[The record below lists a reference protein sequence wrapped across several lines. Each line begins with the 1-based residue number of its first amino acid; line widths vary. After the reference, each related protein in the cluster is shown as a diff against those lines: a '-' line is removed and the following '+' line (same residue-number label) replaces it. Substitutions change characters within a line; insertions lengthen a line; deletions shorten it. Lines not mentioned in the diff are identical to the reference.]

1 MTQENQNPEPEAAPG
16 GGYGTPTAEQE
27 LGGQGAGQD
36 TAQQGVGQST
46 AQQGGAASGGADT
59 NEPQPGTGGDQ
70 VPRDADLPSS
80 AAEIDESNDDSK
92 GSAPVSSESGQ
103 EAAGIPDG
111 SGNDLPKEERANDDG
126 GESFDA
132 G

>member
-1 MTQENQNPEPEAAPG
+1 MTQENQHAQPETDP

-27 LGGQGAGQD
+27 LGGAQASAGGSD
-36 TAQQGVGQST
+36 TGSTGDSGSVG
-46 AQQGGAASGGADT
+46 T
-59 NEPQPGTGGDQ
+59 NEPQSGTSEDP
-70 VPRDADLPSS
+70 VPRDVDLPSGE
-80 AAEIDESNDDSK
+80 AELDEGNDDSQ
-92 GSAPVSSESGQ
+92 GSAPVSSEPGQ

-111 SGNDLPKEERANDDG
+111 SGNDLPEEKSPNDEG

>member
-1 MTQENQNPEPEAAPG
+1 MTQENQQAQPETDP

-27 LGGQGAGQD
+27 LGGTQGTANGSATTGDGGAGS
-36 TAQQGVGQST
+36 V
-46 AQQGGAASGGADT
+46 DT
-59 NEPQPGTGGDQ
+59 NEPQSGTGSDPL
-70 VPRDADLPSS
+70 PRDVDLPSS
-80 AAEIDESNDDSK
+80 AAEIDENNDDSK

-111 SGNDLPKEERANDDG
+111 TGNDLPREKSPNDDG

>member
-1 MTQENQNPEPEAAPG
+1 MTQENQQAEPETAP

-27 LGGQGAGQD
+27 AAGTQGGQQ
-36 TAQQGVGQST
+36 TS
-46 AQQGGAASGGADT
+46 GGNSGGAET
-59 NEPQPGTGGDQ
+59 NEPQAGTGQDQ
-70 VPRDADLPSS
+70 VPHDMDVPSS
-80 AAEIDESNDDSK
+80 AAEIDESNDDSQ

-111 SGNDLPKEERANDDG
+111 SGNDLPQEESPNDDD
-126 GESFDA
+126 ESFDA

>member
-1 MTQENQNPEPEAAPG
+1 MTQENQQAQPETDP

-27 LGGQGAGQD
+27 LGGTQGTANGSATTGDGGAGS
-36 TAQQGVGQST
+36 V
-46 AQQGGAASGGADT
+46 DT
-59 NEPQPGTGGDQ
+59 NEPQSGTGSDPL
-70 VPRDADLPSS
+70 PRDVDLPSS
-80 AAEIDESNDDSK
+80 AAEIDENNDDSK

-111 SGNDLPKEERANDDG
+111 TGNDLPREKSPNDDG
-126 GESFDA
+126 GDSFDA

>member
-1 MTQENQNPEPEAAPG
+1 MTQENQHAEPETDP

-27 LGGQGAGQD
+27 LGGAQASAGGSAAGN
-36 TAQQGVGQST
+36 TGETGSVG
-46 AQQGGAASGGADT
+46 T
-59 NEPQPGTGGDQ
+59 NEPQSGTSEDP
-70 VPRDADLPSS
+70 VPRDVDLPSNE
-80 AAEIDESNDDSK
+80 AELDEGNDDSQ
-92 GSAPVSSESGQ
+92 GSAPVSSEPGQ

-111 SGNDLPKEERANDDG
+111 SGSDLPEDKSPNDDG

>member
-1 MTQENQNPEPEAAPG
+1 MTQENQHAQPETDP

-27 LGGQGAGQD
+27 LGGAQASAGGSD
-36 TAQQGVGQST
+36 TGSTGETGSVG
-46 AQQGGAASGGADT
+46 T
-59 NEPQPGTGGDQ
+59 NEPQSGTSEDP
-70 VPRDADLPSS
+70 VPRDADLPSGE
-80 AAEIDESNDDSK
+80 AELDEGNDDSR
-92 GSAPVSSESGQ
+92 GSAPVSSEPGQ

-111 SGNDLPKEERANDDG
+111 SGSDLPQEKSPNDDG

>member
-1 MTQENQNPEPEAAPG
+1 MTQENQHAQPETDP

-27 LGGQGAGQD
+27 MGGAQGAPGS
-36 TAQQGVGQST
+36 VE
-46 AQQGGAASGGADT
+46 T
-59 NEPQPGTGGDQ
+59 NEPQSDASGDP
-70 VPRDADLPSS
+70 VPHDVDLPSS
-80 AAEIDESNDDSK
+80 AAEIDESNDDSQ

-111 SGNDLPKEERANDDG
+111 SGNDLPKEKSPNDEG

>member
-1 MTQENQNPEPEAAPG
+1 MTQENQHAQPETDP

-27 LGGQGAGQD
+27 LGGVQGSADTSAAGGAG
-36 TAQQGVGQST
+36 GSGSVG
-46 AQQGGAASGGADT
+46 T
-59 NEPQPGTGGDQ
+59 NEPQSGTGEDP
-70 VPRDADLPSS
+70 VPRDVDLPSGE
-80 AAEIDESNDDSK
+80 AELDEGNDDSQ
-92 GSAPVSSESGQ
+92 GSAPVSSEPGQ

-111 SGNDLPKEERANDDG
+111 SGNDLPEENSPNDDG

>member
-1 MTQENQNPEPEAAPG
+1 MTQESQNVDPEAT

-27 LGGQGAGQD
+27 LGGSQASQAVD
-36 TAQQGVGQST
+36 TNT
-46 AQQGGAASGGADT
+46 PQGGSGG
-59 NEPQPGTGGDQ
+59 QP
-70 VPRDADLPSS
+70 VPRDPAAPQGGDADLPSS

-92 GSAPVSSESGQ
+92 GSAPVSSESGE
-103 EAAGIPDG
+103 EAAGLPDG
-111 SGNDLPKEERANDDG
+111 SGSDLPQEETPKDDD

>member
-1 MTQENQNPEPEAAPG
+1 MTQENQNPAPESAP

-27 LGGQGAGQD
+27 LGGQGAGQQQN
-36 TAQQGVGQST
+36 AGQQNAGQQG
-46 AQQGGAASGGADT
+46 AADT
-59 NEPQPGTGGDQ
+59 NEPQDGPGADA

-80 AAEIDESNDDSK
+80 AAEIDESNDDSR

-111 SGNDLPKEERANDDG
+111 SGNDLPKEEQPNDDG

>member
-1 MTQENQNPEPEAAPG
+1 MTQENQHAQPESDP

-27 LGGQGAGQD
+27 LGGTQGPANGSATTGD
-36 TAQQGVGQST
+36 
-46 AQQGGAASGGADT
+46 GGEGSVDT
-59 NEPQPGTGGDQ
+59 NEPQPGAGSDP

-80 AAEIDESNDDSK
+80 AAEIDENNDDSK
-92 GSAPVSSESGQ
+92 GSAPVSSEPGQ
-103 EAAGIPDG
+103 EATGIPDG
-111 SGNDLPKEERANDDG
+111 SGNNLPREESPNDDD

>member
-1 MTQENQNPEPEAAPG
+1 MTQENRNVDPEAAP

-27 LGGQGAGQD
+27 MGGGQERQA
-36 TAQQGVGQST
+36 V
-46 AQQGGAASGGADT
+46 DT
-59 NEPQPGTGGDQ
+59 NTPQAGNGGQ
-70 VPRDADLPSS
+70 PVPRDPDAQLDGDADLPSS

-92 GSAPVSSESGQ
+92 GSAPVSSEPGQ
-103 EAAGIPDG
+103 EAAGLPDG
-111 SGNDLPKEERANDDG
+111 SGSDLPEEETPKDDD

>member
-1 MTQENQNPEPEAAPG
+1 MTQENQNPAPETAP

-27 LGGQGAGQD
+27 MGGQESAGQQS
-36 TAQQGVGQST
+36 TGQQGTS
-46 AQQGGAASGGADT
+46 QQGAADT
-59 NEPQPGTGGDQ
+59 NEPQDGPGADA

-111 SGNDLPKEERANDDG
+111 SGNDLPKEEQPNDDG

>member
-1 MTQENQNPEPEAAPG
+1 MTQENQHAQPETDP

-27 LGGQGAGQD
+27 MGGAQAQAGSPGSGAGE
-36 TAQQGVGQST
+36 TGSVG
-46 AQQGGAASGGADT
+46 T
-59 NEPQPGTGGDQ
+59 NEPQSDGGGDP
-70 VPRDADLPSS
+70 VPHDVDLPSS
-80 AAEIDESNDDSK
+80 AAEIDESNDDSQ

-111 SGNDLPKEERANDDG
+111 SGNDLPQEKSPKDG
-126 GESFDA
+126 GGEEFSA

>member
-1 MTQENQNPEPEAAPG
+1 MTQENQQAEPETAP

-27 LGGQGAGQD
+27 AAGTQGQG
-36 TAQQGVGQST
+36 QQS
-46 AQQGGAASGGADT
+46 GGTSSGGTPSGGAET
-59 NEPQPGTGGDQ
+59 NEPQAGAGQEQ
-70 VPRDADLPSS
+70 VPHDMDVPSS
-80 AAEIDESNDDSK
+80 AAEIDESNDDSQ

-111 SGNDLPKEERANDDG
+111 SGNDLPQEESPNDED
-126 GESFDA
+126 ESFDA

>member
-1 MTQENQNPEPEAAPG
+1 MTENQQARPESDP

-27 LGGQGAGQD
+27 MGGSRGAGG
-36 TAQQGVGQST
+36 AST
-46 AQQGGAASGGADT
+46 GSQAAGSADT
-59 NEPQPGTGGDQ
+59 NEPQAGDGTEP
-70 VPRDADLPSS
+70 VPHDMDLPSS
-80 AAEIDESNDDSK
+80 AAEIDESNDDSQ

-103 EAAGIPDG
+103 EAAGLPDG
-111 SGNDLPKEERANDDG
+111 SGNDLPQEKSPKDDG

>member
-1 MTQENQNPEPEAAPG
+1 MTQENQNPAPEEAP

-27 LGGQGAGQD
+27 LGGQGSAQESAGP
-36 TAQQGVGQST
+36 QG
-46 AQQGGAASGGADT
+46 AADT
-59 NEPQPGTGGDQ
+59 NEPQDGPGADA

-80 AAEIDESNDDSK
+80 AAEIDESNDDSR
-92 GSAPVSSESGQ
+92 GSAPVSSEPGQ

-111 SGNDLPKEERANDDG
+111 SGNDLPKEEQPNDDG

>member
-1 MTQENQNPEPEAAPG
+1 MTQENQHAQPESDT

-27 LGGQGAGQD
+27 MGGGQGPKNASANGPATTGD
-36 TAQQGVGQST
+36 
-46 AQQGGAASGGADT
+46 GGAGGVDT
-59 NEPQPGTGGDQ
+59 NEPQAGAGSDP

-111 SGNDLPKEERANDDG
+111 SGDDLPREKSPNDDG

>member
-1 MTQENQNPEPEAAPG
+1 MTQENQNPALESAP

-27 LGGQGAGQD
+27 LGGQGAGQQNAGQQNAGQD
-36 TAQQGVGQST
+36 SPGQQG
-46 AQQGGAASGGADT
+46 AADT
-59 NEPQPGTGGDQ
+59 NEPQDGPGADA

-80 AAEIDESNDDSK
+80 AAEIDESNDDSR

-111 SGNDLPKEERANDDG
+111 SGNDLPKEEQPNDDG

>member
-1 MTQENQNPEPEAAPG
+1 MTQENQHAQPETDP

-27 LGGQGAGQD
+27 MGGAQGA
-36 TAQQGVGQST
+36 A
-46 AQQGGAASGGADT
+46 GGTGASGGVET
-59 NEPQPGTGGDQ
+59 NEPQSDGSGDP
-70 VPRDADLPSS
+70 VPHDVDLPSS
-80 AAEIDESNDDSK
+80 AAEIDESNDDSQ
-92 GSAPVSSESGQ
+92 GSAPVSSEPGQ

-111 SGNDLPKEERANDDG
+111 SGNDLPEEKSPNDDG

>member
-1 MTQENQNPEPEAAPG
+1 MTQENQHAQPETDP

-27 LGGQGAGQD
+27 MGGAQGSGDGSGAG
-36 TAQQGVGQST
+36 TE
-46 AQQGGAASGGADT
+46 ASGGVET
-59 NEPQPGTGGDQ
+59 NEPQSDASGDP
-70 VPRDADLPSS
+70 VPHDVDLPSS
-80 AAEIDESNDDSK
+80 AAEIDESNDDSQ
-92 GSAPVSSESGQ
+92 GSAPVSSEPGQ

-111 SGNDLPKEERANDDG
+111 SGNDLPEEKSPKDEG